1 MLVAVAVAGVVVEA
15 EVGVVLALAEV
26 AEQELVVLEVLEE
39 QAVGLVAVVELEE
52 PEVVEDKVLVL
63 LVLEFLDTS
72 LVVGF
77 LDTILLLEFLR
88 EKLQRGIGL
97 VDLDI
102 NLQLEVPIVASS
114 ELVDPIAVVLAVS
127 IAVELA
133 VPIAVVL
140 VDPIAVVLVVSIAV
154 VVVAPIVDPRHLVP
168 KQLV

>member
-1 MLVAVAVAGVVVEA
+1 MVGLVAVVVVGVVVEA

-114 ELVDPIAVVLAVS
+114 ELVDPIAV
-127 IAVELA
+127 E
-133 VPIAVVL
+133 
-140 VDPIAVVLVVSIAV
+140 LVVSIAV
-154 VVVAPIVDPRHLVP
+154 VVVDAIVDPRHLVP